1 MATSANP
8 FHTPTPKEQ
17 ATNLSHHAV
26 PFITEGVGVFILVFS
41 QAWVGR
47 IQATTSDVGATTT
60 MAPITTSEQ
69 PELGETSL
77 DHAELVWALTAF
89 AFMVIGLIYALE
101 PVSGAH
107 LNPAFTLCDFMA
119 KKTSGKRALGYMASH
134 IIGAIL
140 AGRLVAFMGLVPAE
154 GYDGF
159 SHGFSHIIPE
169 LLYTSMLCFVMMNAT
184 CEEATRGN
192 EFYGLAI
199 GMVYVAGGIAV
210 GSISEFNPALTIG
223 RFMADLSLDS
233 LWLCLA
239 LVAAQCVGGMLAN
252 KLYRVC
258 RPNEYNPDQGEFT
271 TKAAGEFIGTFF
283 IALTLCLNTVTRSVA
298 ASWSMAA
305 ALMSA
310 TYSLA
315 TVASGANLNPSVT
328 LGLLLSGRDKIDP
341 GDGRLYIIVQVI
353 AGLCAGLV
361 AGLFAR
367 AAHHFEVIEGPG
379 NPLLS
384 PVSNALTDFLFTSLL
399 VFTWLVMLTTGSDT
413 QSFFG
418 LAIASCVTASAVAA
432 LNPAVI
438 LGAVVAVTVQA
449 SSFGTFGW
457 LQALLLLGTE
467 LAGGVAGSGAF
478 RLLYRR
484 EFDGHYLERMLHMSE
499 NPMGMQVGSQV
510 AGNERQS
517 AWKEQVADFKN
528 RACTV
533 CNY

>member
-1 MATSANP
+1 
-8 FHTPTPKEQ
+8 
-17 ATNLSHHAV
+17 
-26 PFITEGVGVFILVFS
+26 
-41 QAWVGR
+41 
-47 IQATTSDVGATTT
+47 
-60 MAPITTSEQ
+60 
-69 PELGETSL
+69 
-77 DHAELVWALTAF
+77 
-89 AFMVIGLIYALE
+89 
-101 PVSGAH
+101 
-107 LNPAFTLCDFMA
+107 
-119 KKTSGKRALGYMASH
+119 
-134 IIGAIL
+134 
-140 AGRLVAFMGLVPAE
+140 
-154 GYDGF
+154 
-159 SHGFSHIIPE
+159 
-169 LLYTSMLCFVMMNAT
+169 
-184 CEEATRGN
+184 
-192 EFYGLAI
+192 
-199 GMVYVAGGIAV
+199 
-210 GSISEFNPALTIG
+210 
-223 RFMADLSLDS
+223 MADLSLDS

-361 AGLFAR
+361 AGLFAW
-367 AAHHFEVIEGPG
+367 AAHQFEEIAGPG

-438 LGAVVAVTVQA
+438 LGAVVAVMVQG
-449 SSFGTFGW
+449 SSFHTFGW
-457 LQALLLLGTE
+457 LQALLLLCAE
-467 LAGGVAGSGAF
+467 LAGGAAGSGAF

-510 AGNERQS
+510 AGNEREM

-528 RACTV
+528 RACSV
-533 CNY
+533 CSNY